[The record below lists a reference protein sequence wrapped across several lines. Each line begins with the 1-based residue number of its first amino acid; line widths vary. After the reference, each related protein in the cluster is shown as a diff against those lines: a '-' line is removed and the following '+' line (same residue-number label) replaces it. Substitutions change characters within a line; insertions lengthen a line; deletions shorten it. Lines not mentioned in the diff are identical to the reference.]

1 MSETGDS
8 LRSVS
13 PPSSLSSFT
22 SHRSWLPF
30 WCTWLEVEQ
39 RMAVKVLL
47 QVLEQVVM
55 EFIPRGA
62 WVVNAAVAVE
72 D

>member
-1 MSETGDS
+1 
-8 LRSVS
+8 
-13 PPSSLSSFT
+13 
-22 SHRSWLPF
+22 
-30 WCTWLEVEQ
+30 
-39 RMAVKVLL
+39 MAVKVLL

-55 EFIPRGA
+55 EIIPRGA